1 MTITREE
8 ILRICSGVYRKNL
21 DSFVR
26 DFNRWAAEF
35 GVTTPLRAAHFIGQV
50 LHESGCLR
58 YTEEIASGKAYEWR
72 QDLGNVYKG
81 DGVRFKGRGYIQLTG
96 RTNYVNFNA
105 SDCCTEDV
113 VAHPEKVAKFPL
125 NQIASMWFWERNGL
139 SAIADQD
146 NGQNTAEVCKKV
158 TKRVNGGLNGYS
170 ERFYYLRRF
179 KKEFGI

>member
-58 YTEEIASGKAYEWR
+58 YTEEIASGQAYEWR
-72 QDLGNVYKG
+72 QDLGNVQKG
-81 DGVRFKGRGYIQLTG
+81 DGKRFKGRGYLQITG
-96 RTNYVNFNA
+96 RANYQAYAKSKWCNGDLM
-105 SDCCTEDV
+105 S
-113 VAHPEKVAKFPL
+113 HPEWLANSPGNVK
-125 NQIASMWFWERNGL
+125 ASLWFWWKNNL
-139 SAIADQD
+139 NALADRD
-146 NGQNTAEVCKKV
+146 DSKAV
-158 TKRVNGGLNGYS
+158 TRKINGGLNGYEQRVDWTNKAKRS
-170 ERFYYLRRF
+170 FLS
-179 KKEFGI
+179 

>member
-81 DGVRFKGRGYIQLTG
+81 DGVRFKGRGYLQITG
-96 RTNYVNFNA
+96 RANYQAYAKSKWCNG
-105 SDCCTEDV
+105 DLMG
-113 VAHPEKVAKFPL
+113 HPEWLAKSPGNL
-125 NQIASMWFWERNGL
+125 KSALWFWWKSGL
-139 SAIADQD
+139 NTLADKD
-146 NGQNTAEVCKKV
+146 DCKAV
-158 TKRVNGGLNGYS
+158 TRKINGGLNGYKQRVDWTNKAKRS
-170 ERFYYLRRF
+170 FLS
-179 KKEFGI
+179 

>member
-50 LHESGCLR
+50 LHESGCLK
-58 YTEEIASGKAYEWR
+58 YTEEIASGRAYEWR

-81 DGVRFKGRGYIQLTG
+81 DGVRFKGRGYLQITG
-96 RTNYVNFNA
+96 RANYQAYAKSKWCNGDLM
-105 SDCCTEDV
+105 S
-113 VAHPEKVAKFPL
+113 HPEWLAKSPG
-125 NQIASMWFWERNGL
+125 NVKASLWFWWKNNL
-139 SAIADQD
+139 NALADRD
-146 NGQNTAEVCKKV
+146 DCKAV
-158 TKRVNGGLNGYS
+158 TRKINGGLNGLKFRVDWTNKAKRS
-170 ERFYYLRRF
+170 FLS
-179 KKEFGI
+179 